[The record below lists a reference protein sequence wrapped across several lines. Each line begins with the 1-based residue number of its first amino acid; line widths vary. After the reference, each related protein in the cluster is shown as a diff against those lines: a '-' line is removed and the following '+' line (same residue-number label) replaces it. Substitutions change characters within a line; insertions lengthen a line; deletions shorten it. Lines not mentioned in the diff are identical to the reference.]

1 VTTLAARFAD
11 GSVLLWIVAL
21 VVVEAAIITWLW
33 ARKRI
38 GWAPS
43 LLFGQLASGASL
55 MLAVRAAIL
64 DQPWTQ
70 IALWLVCALIA
81 HVVDLVLRY
90 RAQASSM

>member
-1 VTTLAARFAD
+1 MTTLAARFAD

-21 VVVEAAIITWLW
+21 VVVEGAVLAWLW
-33 ARKRI
+33 VSKRI
-38 GWAPS
+38 GWAPR

-70 IALWLVCALIA
+70 IALWLICALIA